1 MTIGDIHNRLERL
14 HPDLPSQVR
23 VSTVVESD
31 GATHPHAQCPRVY
44 DGYDTLVPTRGNHES
59 LPFSRLTSPLAC
71 RYCENSLMTPAVLAF
86 YAEQFES
93 VLKAST
99 LLERLSAP
107 EVVPELDIIGV
118 LATLTPSI
126 AVPQRAI
133 VLALHALTDAL
144 PLTAAPQGTL
154 LYVYRGEK
162 AALDNLKDAVAHFAN
177 GYSLLLIESVDAVS
191 IISTSGTLLK
201 TIVVAPWAT
210 LEEARIVAQSI
221 EALLATG
228 LTPEAACEAAYSLA
242 TV

>member
-1 MTIGDIHNRLERL
+1 MTIGALIASLERL
-14 HPDLPSQVR
+14 HPDLTSQVR

-44 DGYDTLVPTRGNHES
+44 DGYDTLVPARGKHES
-59 LPFSRLTSPLAC
+59 LPFARLASPLAC
-71 RYCENSLMTPAVLAF
+71 RHCENSLMTPGVLAF

-93 VLKAST
+93 VLKASS
-99 LLERLSAP
+99 LLERLGIPAA
-107 EVVPELDIIGV
+107 VPELDVINV

-133 VLALHALTDAL
+133 ALALHALTDAL
-144 PLTAAPQGTL
+144 PRTTAPQGTL
-154 LYVYRGEK
+154 LYAYRGEK
-162 AALDNLKDAVAHFAN
+162 AALNNLKDAVAHFAN
-177 GYSLLLIESVDAVS
+177 GYSLLLVESVDAVS

-201 TIVVAPWAT
+201 TVVVASWAT
-210 LEEARIVAQSI
+210 LEESQSVAQSV

-242 TV
+242 SV